1 MDNGIWEGKG
11 RRTIQ
16 AAAAGAQDRPDGG
29 LDNSGRR
36 NGLN

>member
-16 AAAAGAQDRPDGG
+16 AAAASAQNRTDGG

-36 NGLN
+36 NGPI

>member
-11 RRTIQ
+11 RRRIQ
-16 AAAAGAQDRPDGG
+16 AAAAGAQNRTDGG

-36 NGLN
+36 NGPI

>member
-11 RRTIQ
+11 RRMIQ
-16 AAAAGAQDRPDGG
+16 AAAASAQDRPDGS
-29 LDNSGRR
+29 LYNSGRR